1 MGDHAAMTFTF
12 SAHQR
17 DLLIAIVTLTVFA
30 TQGSAQ
36 TVSFRNAAGSPVP
49 VGGRLAS
56 VATADF
62 NGDGQA
68 DIAVVNSQENTVS
81 IFLGNGNGTFSP
93 GPQSPFTVNGGILS
107 GSVPTAIAV
116 GDLNADGHPDLAIT
130 NIPIN
135 PISVIGGA
143 ITGHIGGAVA
153 VLLGQAN
160 GSFTGAGNANTGGD
174 LPSSVAIG
182 DFNGD
187 GKRDLAIAHL
197 NSGNV
202 SILLGNG
209 TGAFAFASG
218 TPFSVGTRPASIA
231 VADLNADNKADLAV
245 AIADDNAVA
254 ILMGAGNGTF
264 TANVNSPVAVG
275 RRPAS
280 VALADLNAD
289 GKLDLVTA
297 NLTDGNVSVS
307 LGDGTG
313 TFPTVDNYSV
323 GRYPISVAVGD
334 FNSDGK
340 PDIVA
345 GNNLSYMVSVLVG
358 NGNGTFKP
366 ARHHSVGGDPQSLAV
381 GDFDGNTQADIVV
394 ANLTAATVAV
404 LLNNTDIVPPITTAT
419 LVPGA
424 NSNGWNNTNATL
436 TLNATDNS
444 GGSDV
449 KELTYQIGAQ
459 PAVVVPGG
467 SKTLAFNS
475 DGIYSVSFFAADNAG
490 NVETPQSLLVRI
502 DKTLPTISSSQTPAA
517 NGAGW
522 NNSDVTVTFSC
533 ADVLSGVATCS
544 SPAIVSSD
552 GANQIVTGTAV
563 DRAGNSATVSRT
575 INLDKTPPVL
585 TMPVLASS
593 YVYNAS
599 LTLAFSSADPLS
611 GIATSQATFN
621 GSPVQSGTTFT
632 LNHPGTNTFTL
643 TATDVAGNT
652 STRTVTFSV
661 LYSFGGFLPPVPNDS
676 PGLFKL
682 GSVVPVKFR
691 LTDASGLSVATAVAR
706 LSLQMYMGGQPVGT
720 PIDATPPGNADVGDL
735 FRYDGSQY
743 IYNLSTKPLTVG
755 TWQLQV
761 RLDDGTVHG
770 VAIGLK

>member
-1 MGDHAAMTFTF
+1 MGDHAAMTSKF

-17 DLLIAIVTLTVFA
+17 DLLIVIVTLTVFA
-30 TQGSAQ
+30 TTGSAQ
-36 TVSFRNAAGSPVP
+36 TVSFRPAAGSPVA
-49 VGGRLAS
+49 VGGRLSSIA
-56 VATADF
+56 AADF
-62 NGDGQA
+62 NGDGRI
-68 DIAVVNSQENTVS
+68 DVAVVNAQQNTVAVL
-81 IFLGNGNGTFSP
+81 LGSGNGTFAP
-93 GPQSPFTVNGGILS
+93 GPQSPFTVNAGILS

-153 VLLGQAN
+153 VLLGKAD
-160 GSFTGAGNANTGGD
+160 GSFNGAANFSTGGD
-174 LPSSVAIG
+174 LPSSVAIS
-182 DFNGD
+182 DLNGD

-209 TGAFAFASG
+209 SGSVAFASG
-218 TPFSVGTRPASIA
+218 SPFSVGTRPASIA
-231 VADLNADNKADLAV
+231 VGDFNSDGKIDLAV
-245 AIADDNAVA
+245 ATADDNAVA
-254 ILMGAGNGTF
+254 ILMGLGNGTY
-264 TANVNSPVAVG
+264 APNVNSPVAVG

-289 GKLDLVTA
+289 GKLDLVA
-297 NLTDGNVSVS
+297 ADLTDGKVSVS

-313 TFPTVDNYSV
+313 TFPTVQDYPV
-323 GRYPISVAVGD
+323 GRYPISVAVAD
-334 FNSDGK
+334 LNSDGK
-340 PDIVA
+340 LDIVA

-358 NGNGTFKP
+358 NGNGTFKA
-366 ARHHSVGGDPQSLAV
+366 ARHYSVAGDPQSIAV
-381 GDFDGNTQADIVV
+381 GDFDANNQADIVS
-394 ANLTAATVAV
+394 ANLTAANVAV
-404 LLNNTDIVPPITTAT
+404 LLNSTDIVPPTTTAT
-419 LVPGA
+419 LAPPA

-436 TLNATDNS
+436 TLDATDNS
-444 GGSDV
+444 GGSGV

-459 PAVVVPGG
+459 PAIVVPGG
-467 SKTLAFNS
+467 SKTLLFNS
-475 DGIYSVSFFAADNAG
+475 EGVYSLTFFAADNAG
-490 NVETPQSLLVRI
+490 NVETSQSLLVRV
-502 DKTLPTISSSQTPAA
+502 DKTPPTIASSQIPAA

-533 ADVLSGVATCS
+533 ADSLSGVATCT
-544 SPAIVSSD
+544 SPGTVSSD
-552 GANQIVTGTAV
+552 GANQVVTGTAV
-563 DRAGNSATVSRT
+563 DRAGNSATVSRSV
-575 INLDKTPPVL
+575 NLDETPPVL

-599 LTLAFSSADPLS
+599 LTLTFSSGDTLS
-611 GIATSQATFN
+611 GIALSQATFN
-621 GSPVQSGTTFT
+621 GAPVVSGATFT
-632 LNHPGTNTFTL
+632 LNHPGMNTFTL

-652 STRTVTFSV
+652 STNTATFSV
-661 LYSFGGFLPPVPNDS
+661 LYNFGGFLPPVPNDS
-676 PGLFKL
+676 AGVFKL

-691 LTDASGLSVATAVAR
+691 LTDASGVSVATAVAR
-706 LSLQMYMGGQPVGT
+706 LALQLYMGGQPVGT

-743 IYNLSTKPLTVG
+743 IYNLSTKALTVG

-761 RLDDGTVHG
+761 RLDDGTVHS

>member
-1 MGDHAAMTFTF
+1 MTSKF

-17 DLLIAIVTLTVFA
+17 DLLIVIVTLAVFA
-30 TQGSAQ
+30 TRGSAQ
-36 TVSFRNAAGSPVP
+36 TVSFRSAVGSPVP

-56 VATADF
+56 IATADF
-62 NGDGQA
+62 NGDGDA
-68 DIAVVNSQENTVS
+68 DIAVVNSQANTVS
-81 IFLGNGNGTFSP
+81 IFLGSGNGTFSP
-93 GPQSPFTVNGGILS
+93 GPHSPFTVNGGILS

-116 GDLNADGHPDLAIT
+116 GDLNGDGRPDLAIT

-135 PISVIGGA
+135 PLSVIGGA

-153 VLLGQAN
+153 VLLGNAD
-160 GSFTGAGNANTGGD
+160 GSFSGAGNASTGSGAD
-174 LPSSVAIG
+174 LPSSVAIA

-187 GKRDLAIAHL
+187 GKRDLAIANL

-202 SILLGNG
+202 SVLLGNG
-209 TGAFAFASG
+209 SGAFAFAPG
-218 TPFSVGTRPASIA
+218 TPFHVGTRPASIA
-231 VADLNADNKADLAV
+231 AGDFNSDGKVDLAV
-245 AIADDNAVA
+245 ANADDNAVA
-254 ILMGAGNGTF
+254 ILMGLGNGTF
-264 TANVNSPVAVG
+264 AANVNSPVAVG

-280 VALADLNAD
+280 IALADLNAD
-289 GKLDLVTA
+289 GKLDLVA
-297 NLTDGNVSVS
+297 ADLTDGNVSVS

-313 TFPTVDNYSV
+313 TFPTVQDYAV
-323 GRYPISVAVGD
+323 GRYPITVAVAD

-366 ARHHSVGGDPQSLAV
+366 ARHHSVAGDPQSIAV
-381 GDFDGNTQADIVV
+381 GDFDGNNQTDVV
-394 ANLTAATVAV
+394 AANLTAASVAV
-404 LLNNTDIVPPITTAT
+404 LLNNTDIVPPTTTAT
-419 LVPGA
+419 LVPSA

-436 TLNATDNS
+436 TLDASDNS
-444 GGSDV
+444 GGSGI
-449 KELTYQIGAQ
+449 KQLTYQIGAQ
-459 PAVVVPGG
+459 PAVVVAGG
-467 SKTLAFNS
+467 PKTLVFNS
-475 DGIYSVSFFAADNAG
+475 DGIYSLTFFATDNAG
-490 NVETPQSLLVRI
+490 NVEAGQSLLVRI
-502 DKTLPTISSSQTPAA
+502 DKTTPTIASSQTPAA

-522 NNSDVTVTFSC
+522 NNSDVTVTFTC
-533 ADVLSGVATCS
+533 ADSLSGVATCTT
-544 SPAIVSSD
+544 PALLNGD
-552 GANQIVTGTAV
+552 GADQVVTGTVV
-563 DRAGNSATVSRT
+563 DRAGNSATVSHT
-575 INLDKTPPVL
+575 VNLDKTPPGL

-599 LTLAFSSADPLS
+599 LTLTFGSADALS

-621 GSPVQSGTTFT
+621 GSAIQSGATFT

-652 STRTVTFSV
+652 STRTLTFSV
-661 LYSFGGFLPPVPNDS
+661 LYSFGGFLPPIPDDS
-676 PGLFKL
+676 AGLFKL

-706 LSLQMYMGGQPVGT
+706 LSLQLYMGGQPVGT

-743 IYNLSTKPLTVG
+743 IYNLSTKGLTVG

-761 RLDDGTVHG
+761 RLDDGTVHS